1 MHGNRSEVSLSEPTT
16 EIFFDLILIMK
27 ILVTKNLPTKT
38 LPTRFLINKLRLKAS
53 DLSMAM

>member
-1 MHGNRSEVSLSEPTT
+1 MQGNRSEVSLSEPTT

-27 ILVTKNLPTKT
+27 ILVTKNLPT